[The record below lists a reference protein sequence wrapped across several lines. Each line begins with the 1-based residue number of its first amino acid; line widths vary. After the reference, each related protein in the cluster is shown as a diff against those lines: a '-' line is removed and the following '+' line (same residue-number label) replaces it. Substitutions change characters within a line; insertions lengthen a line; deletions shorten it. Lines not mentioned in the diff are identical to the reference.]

1 MTVTF
6 RHSCRGYTV
15 VELLLAMGLATL
27 IVGGMALALQAQERA
42 YEAQGAGQKA
52 RQMLE
57 AAVQQLQQD
66 LQLAGAGLPSQTLP
80 ALAPGS
86 GDGNP
91 VVTIRYLTEAP
102 FVTRLT
108 APASERSNLFRVPP
122 DHIRHFR
129 QGDQV
134 LVRYDGGWAAFRV
147 QAVGSHSSPRLTLA
161 REYVSSAEDSIVWLI
176 FPAGSEV
183 TRLRDAEV
191 QYVLGRGEEG
201 GRHLL
206 RRHGGLDAVIAT
218 GVQDLRIDFLVAP
231 PDEDGAAGPRWT
243 PQPPVETPILAS
255 RVHLAV
261 GRSATHFT
269 VTPRNIL
276 PESPS

>member
-1 MTVTF
+1 MTVTI
-6 RHSCRGYTV
+6 RHSCRGYTL
-15 VELLLAMGLATL
+15 VELMLAMGLATL

-42 YEAQGAGQKA
+42 YQAQGAGQKA

-91 VVTIRYLTEAP
+91 VITIRYLTEAP

-108 APASERSNLFRVPP
+108 APASERSKLFRVPP
-122 DHIRHFR
+122 DDVRHFR

-134 LVRYDGGWAAFRV
+134 LVRHDRTWEAFRV
-147 QAVGSHSSPRLTLA
+147 QAVGSHSSPRLNLTPENLLG
-161 REYVSSAEDSIVWLI
+161 AEDPNTWLT

-206 RRHGGLDAVIAT
+206 RRHGGLEAVIAT

-243 PQPPVETPILAS
+243 PQPPVETLILAS

-261 GRSATHFT
+261 GRSAAHFT
-269 VTPRNIL
+269 ITPRNIL